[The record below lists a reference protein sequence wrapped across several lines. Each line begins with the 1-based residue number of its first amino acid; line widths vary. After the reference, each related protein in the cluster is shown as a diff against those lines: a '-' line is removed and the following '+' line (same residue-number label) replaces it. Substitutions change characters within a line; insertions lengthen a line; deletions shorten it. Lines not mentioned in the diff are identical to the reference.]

1 MLQPLI
7 VLGGVK
13 VGLIERKTSIGT
25 LYASNKT
32 GRMALEINDE
42 VISDQDEVIKIL
54 NDNRIPFKIEFEITE
69 KCNFD
74 CYYCFAKSLRNRK
87 DLSTE
92 EMKKIIDELER
103 IGIIFLDITGG
114 EPMARKDFLEILR
127 YINDKGFI
135 VRLITNGSWLNDEII
150 KELQRGHT
158 ETIRLS
164 LLAPTEEVC
173 DKLTRVK
180 GSFKKTIEAAKM
192 LKESDLNF
200 YISSV
205 ITRENVKLY
214 NEYDALER
222 ELGML
227 ISYELDVGPTFTGYS
242 DVKEYGLT
250 KEDLED
256 IRQFGK
262 TRNYV
267 NGSEKLCDAGRSK
280 FCVDN
285 QGNLLPC
292 MKIRKEMGNLLTE
305 SFEDIWEGEK
315 LKKVITK
322 QLTRNPKC
330 LKCEKHEHCPAFCPA
345 MHDLYDDEKTRC
357 RSASIMHTL
366 LTCR

>member
-1 MLQPLI
+1 M
-7 VLGGVK
+7 
-13 VGLIERKTSIGT
+13 GLIERQTSIGT

-32 GRMALEINDE
+32 GKMALEINDE
-42 VISDQDEVIKIL
+42 VISDKDEVVKIL
-54 NDNRIPFKIEFEITE
+54 TENRIPFKAEFEITE

-92 EMKKIIDELER
+92 EMKKVIDHLDR

-114 EPMARKDFLEILR
+114 EPMARRDFLEILK

-135 VRLITNGSWLNDEII
+135 VRLITNGSWLTNEII
-150 KELQRGHT
+150 EELKRGHT
-158 ETIRLS
+158 QSIRLS

-173 DKLTRVK
+173 DKLTKVK
-180 GSFKKTIEAAKM
+180 GSFKKTMKAAKM
-192 LKESDLNF
+192 LMDSKLNF

-222 ELGML
+222 KLGIS

-250 KEDLED
+250 KEDLDD
-256 IRQFGK
+256 IRQFAK
-262 TRNYV
+262 TREYN
-267 NGSEKLCDAGRSK
+267 NASEKFCDAGRSK

-305 SFEDIWEGEK
+305 SFEEIWEGEK
-315 LKKVITK
+315 LNAVTNK
-322 QLTRNPKC
+322 QLKRNPKC
-330 LKCEKHEHCPAFCPA
+330 MKCEKHEYCPAFCPA

-357 RSASIMHTL
+357 RSASVIHSL

>member
-1 MLQPLI
+1 M
-7 VLGGVK
+7 
-13 VGLIERKTSIGT
+13 GLIERQTSIGT

-42 VISDQDEVIKIL
+42 VISDEDEVVKIL
-54 NDNRIPFKIEFEITE
+54 TENRIPFKVEFEITE

-74 CYYCFAKSLRNRK
+74 CYYCFAKSLRNRQ

-92 EMKKIIDELER
+92 EMKKVIDELER

-114 EPMARKDFLEILR
+114 EPMARKDFLEMLK

-150 KELQRGHT
+150 EELKRGHT
-158 ETIRLS
+158 ESIRLS

-173 DKLTRVK
+173 DRLTKVK
-180 GSFKKTIEAAKM
+180 GSFKKTMKAAKM
-192 LKESDLNF
+192 LKDSKLNF

-222 ELGML
+222 KLGMS

-250 KEDLED
+250 KEDLDD
-256 IRQFGK
+256 IRKFGE
-262 TRNYV
+262 TRDYN
-267 NGSEKLCDAGRSK
+267 NASEKFCDAGRSK

-292 MKIRKEMGNLLTE
+292 MKIRKEMGNLLTQ
-305 SFEDIWEGEK
+305 SFEEIWEGEK
-315 LKKVITK
+315 LKAVTTK
-322 QLTRNPKC
+322 QLKRNPKC
-330 LKCEKHEHCPAFCPA
+330 LKCEKHEYCPAFCPA
-345 MHDLYDDEKTRC
+345 MHDLYDDEKIRC
-357 RSASIMHTL
+357 RSASVMHSL

>member
-1 MLQPLI
+1 M
-7 VLGGVK
+7 
-13 VGLIERKTSIGT
+13 GLIERKTSIGT